1 MEEKTMGFAKGLIC
15 GTILGVAGTIAA
27 VLLIDN
33 ADGKCTAISDD
44 LGSAEVE
51 VDTETEIDSEE

>member
-1 MEEKTMGFAKGLIC
+1 MGFAKGLIC

-27 VLLIDN
+27 ALLIDN

-44 LGSAEVE
+44 LGSDEVE